1 MFFFLPQKVVA
12 KILPF
17 RVGNNKFLEPI
28 WNRHHIERIEIVLKE
43 MLDVKGDLNL
53 HLSLIYNH
61 KI

>member
-1 MFFFLPQKVVA
+1 MVA

-17 RVGNNKFLEPI
+17 RVENNKFLEPI

-43 MLDVKGDLNL
+43 TLDVKGDLDL
-53 HLSLIYNH
+53 YLSLIYNH